1 MELAL
6 TRDKTVASI
15 VLAFCPLLAVCLLI
29 ALMLPTA
36 AAMPAMPLAGEVQQ
50 NSDDISFNRDIRPL
64 LVKNC
69 FACHGDAKLL
79 EGNVMLKSFADA
91 IGEGGY
97 ERVVIPGNSA
107 ESSLYKRITAK
118 HQEMLMP
125 PTETGK
131 QLTQIEI
138 ERFARWID
146 QGAKYE
152 QHWSYMPVARPP
164 SPQIESDWISN
175 PIDSF
180 LLQAMQERGLQP
192 SPPADDRTLVRRLSF
207 DLNGLVP
214 DIALIEQQRDLA
226 ANNAQYSA
234 LVETLLASPHFG
246 ERMAVTWLDWVK
258 YSDEISD
265 RGDYLTTFYPY
276 RNYVIRAFN
285 DNKPFK
291 QFTIEQLAGDLLP
304 ERTQEQLIASAYN
317 HLIVRVQDGVGLEA
331 IHKYLTERVDKLGQI
346 WLASSLECSQCHDH
360 KFDVWSQKQY
370 YQFAAF
376 FSDLDRIG
384 VWSVGVSGSSTAP
397 RNPDDAYFKLPR
409 VYMPTPEQ
417 KDRLAEIDAELAQ
430 YRSRFLADENQ
441 EKREAVQTSLR
452 EQARQSK
459 DYYRWIDPAF
469 TETLAV
475 SAQGSTELERETT
488 RPPGGN
494 GAIVTQD
501 IQFLKLKSAEQSGK
515 DYQLRFTLEHDQL
528 SALMLR
534 ITKQG
539 GDSYSFNERDEVAIS
554 EVEISV
560 QDGDNWRPLKIARA
574 ESTDLGSFKESR
586 LIDGDRN
593 SHWSVR
599 PEDIFNKYRYE
610 RKDDLLLKTIH
621 NEAFLVFYLDEPLQ
635 NSNGSVVQ
643 VKITHRDEPSRARS
657 INLAYTPM
665 LAASPFQKHAAGPV
679 ASAGWMRATRQGL
692 YNFAHK
698 YIFFT
703 DFWDFSASQVFTW
716 MATKAGVSAPVP
728 FNDIMKSVLA
738 TIKERFAYVE
748 IFQDHVLLRSP
759 PFRDLGMQIR
769 LLEREKEKIWGEVDR
784 SWVSDTSTKSWPVRV
799 LKGGQISDTTGERVE
814 PGLPDFLNGTQQE
827 SLTRLD
833 LAQWVVADNN
843 PLTSRVMV
851 NRIWR
856 LLMGNALVSTLEE
869 FGSGGELP
877 SHPELLDWLA
887 AEFVASGW
895 DIKHLMR
902 LIVSSSAYRQQ
913 SLPTPELEATDPENL
928 FFARQSRFRIDAEF
942 VQDFIL
948 KSGDMLQLGLYGE
961 HTVHGKSAAADRNRR
976 SVYLLRHNITVQPAL
991 KAFGARPREK
1001 SVIHRSE
1008 SISPIQALASLNQP
1022 LVIEASQHL
1031 ADSVLENTG
1040 ADAAAGQRW
1049 LYRKILQR
1057 EPLPAERALFDQVLD
1072 DVGAVS
1078 RDFWVNQARTLLS
1091 LREASLRS

>member
-1 MELAL
+1 MPQ
-6 TRDKTVASI
+6 KTFSSI
-15 VLAFCPLLAVCLLI
+15 VLLCALSALL
-29 ALMLPTA
+29 TA
-36 AAMPAMPLAGEVQQ
+36 ALPSAVAMPNLAARSESPQGSGEV
-50 NSDDISFNRDIRPL
+50 SFNRDIRPL

-91 IGEGGY
+91 TGETGY
-97 ERVVIPGNSA
+97 EPVVVPGNSA
-107 ESSLYKRITAK
+107 ASPMYKRITAG

-125 PTETGK
+125 PPETGK
-131 QLTQIEI
+131 RLTQIEI
-138 ERFARWID
+138 ERVARWID
-146 QGAKYE
+146 SGAEYE
-152 QHWSYMPVARPP
+152 QHWSYMPVERPQP
-164 SPQIESDWISN
+164 PLLESDWIRN
-175 PIDSF
+175 PIDAF
-180 LLQAMQERGLQP
+180 LLQAMQARGLQP

-214 DIALIEQQRDLA
+214 DIALIEQHADLA
-226 ANNAQYSA
+226 GNDARYSD
-234 LVETLLASPHFG
+234 LVNDLLASPHFG
-246 ERMAVTWLDWVK
+246 ERMAVPWLDWVK

-265 RGDYLTTFYPY
+265 GGNYLTTFYPY

-285 DNKPFK
+285 DNKPFNE
-291 QFTIEQLAGDLLP
+291 FTIEQVAGDLLP
-304 ERTQEQLIASAYN
+304 ERSQEQLIASAYN

-346 WLASSLECSQCHDH
+346 WLASSLECAQCHDH

-376 FSDLDRIG
+376 FADLDRVG

-409 VYMPTPEQ
+409 VYMPTAQQ
-417 KDRLAEIDAELAQ
+417 KERLAEIDAELAQ
-430 YRSRFLADENQ
+430 HRSHLSDDNSR
-441 EKREAVQTSLR
+441 EKIHAVQKALR
-452 EQARQSK
+452 EQAGEAK
-459 DYYRWIDPAF
+459 DYYQWIDPDF
-469 TETLAV
+469 TETLALG
-475 SAQGSTELERETT
+475 AQENSELDREVT

-501 IQFLKLKSAEQSGK
+501 IQFLKLKSAEQPGK
-515 DYQLRFTLEHDQL
+515 DYQLRFSLAHDQL

-539 GDSYSFNERDEVAIS
+539 GDSYSFNELDEVAIS
-554 EVEISV
+554 EVEVSV
-560 QDGDNWRPLKIARA
+560 QDGENWRPLKIAQV
-574 ESTDLGSFKESR
+574 ESTDLGRFNESL
-586 LIDGDRN
+586 LIDGN
-593 SHWSVR
+593 KASHWSVR

-621 NEAFLVFYLDEPLQ
+621 NEAFLVFYLDEPLL
-635 NSNGSVVQ
+635 NSHGKTVQ
-643 VKITHRDEPSRARS
+643 VKISHRDEASRARS
-657 INLAYTPM
+657 INLAYTAM

-679 ASAGWMRATRQGL
+679 ASAGWLRTVRQRL
-692 YNFAHK
+692 YDFVHK
-698 YIFFT
+698 YVFFT
-703 DFWDFSASQVFTW
+703 DFWDFTASQVFTW
-716 MATKAGVSAPVP
+716 MATNAGVSAPVP

-738 TIKERFAYVE
+738 TIKERFAYAE
-748 IFQDHVLLRSP
+748 IFQDHVVLRSP
-759 PFRDLGMQIR
+759 PFRDLGIKIR
-769 LLEREKEKIWGEVDR
+769 LLEREREKIWGEVER

-799 LKGGQISDTTGERVE
+799 LKGGQISDTSGEQVG
-814 PGLPDFLNGTQQE
+814 PALPDFLNGSQAE
-827 SLTRLD
+827 GLTRLD
-833 LAQWVVADNN
+833 LAQWLVADNN

-856 LLMGNALVSTLEE
+856 LFMGNALVPTLEE

-895 DIKHLMR
+895 DIKHLVR

-913 SLPTPELEATDPENL
+913 SLPTPELWAADPENL
-928 FFARQSRFRIDAEF
+928 YFARQSRFRIDAEF

-948 KSGDMLQLGLYGE
+948 KSADMLEPGLYGE
-961 HTVHGKSAAADRNRR
+961 HTEHGSSAKEDRNRR
-976 SVYLLRHNITVQPAL
+976 SIYLLRRNIIVQPEL

-1008 SISPIQALASLNQP
+1008 SITPIQALASLNQP
-1022 LVIEASQHL
+1022 LVIEASERL
-1031 ADSVLENTG
+1031 AEGVLENAG
-1040 ADAAAGQRW
+1040 ADALAGQRW

-1057 EPLPAERALFDQVLD
+1057 DPLPAERTLFTHALKDA
-1072 DVGAVS
+1072 GS
-1078 RDFWVNQARTLLS
+1078 GNHDFWVNQARTLLS

>member
-1 MELAL
+1 MDSVFA
-6 TRDKTVASI
+6 RYKSRSSI
-15 VLAFCPLLAVCLLI
+15 VGALFPLFAVCALFVSLLPS
-29 ALMLPTA
+29 L
-36 AAMPAMPLAGEVQQ
+36 AAMPVLAKQTNQSGDE
-50 NSDDISFNRDIRPL
+50 ISFNRDIRPVF
-64 LVKNC
+64 VKNC
-69 FACHGDAKLL
+69 FGCHGDAKLL
-79 EGNVMLKSFADA
+79 EGNVMLKSFAD
-91 IGEGGY
+91 ITGESGY
-97 ERVVIPGNSA
+97 EAVVIPGNPAASP
-107 ESSLYKRITAK
+107 LYKRITAE

-125 PTETGK
+125 PPETGK
-131 QLTQIEI
+131 RLTPLEI
-138 ERFARWID
+138 KRLERWIE

-152 QHWSYMPVARPP
+152 QHWSYMPVERPP
-164 SPQIESDWISN
+164 SPQLTSDWIRN
-175 PIDSF
+175 PIDGF
-180 LLQAMQERGLQP
+180 LLQAMQAKGLLP

-214 DIALIEQQRDLA
+214 DISLIERQNGL
-226 ANNAQYSA
+226 ANNEARYSE
-234 LVETLLASPHFG
+234 LVEELLASPHFG

-265 RGDYLTTFYPY
+265 RGNYLTTFYPY

-285 DNKPFK
+285 DNKPFD
-291 QFTIEQLAGDLLP
+291 QFTIEQVAGDLLP
-304 ERTQEQLIASAYN
+304 NRTQEQLIASAYN

-360 KFDVWSQKQY
+360 KFDIWSQKQY

-409 VYMPTPEQ
+409 VYMPTPQQ
-417 KDRLAEIDAELAQ
+417 KERLAEIEAEIAQ
-430 YRSRFLADENQ
+430 YRSQLLDDKNL
-441 EKREAVQTSLR
+441 EKIKAVQKSLR
-452 EQARQSK
+452 EQARKSK

-469 TETLAV
+469 TETLAL
-475 SAQGSTELERETT
+475 SAQGSTELEREVT

-501 IQFLKLKSAEQSGK
+501 IQFIKLTSAEQPGK
-515 DYQLRFTLEHDQL
+515 DYQLRFTLEHEQL

-539 GDSYSFNERDEVAIS
+539 GDSYSFNELDEVGIS
-554 EVEISV
+554 EVEVSV
-560 QDGDNWRPLKIARA
+560 QDGDAWRPLKIARV
-574 ESTDLGSFKESR
+574 ESTDLGSFNEGAV
-586 LIDGDRN
+586 IDGDT
-593 SHWSVR
+593 STHWSVR
-599 PEDIFNKYRYE
+599 PQDIFNKYRYE

-621 NEAFLVFYLDEPLQ
+621 NEAFLVFYLEEPLQ
-635 NSNGSVVQ
+635 NRNGSLVQ
-643 VKITHRDEPSRARS
+643 VKISHRDESSRARS
-657 INLAYTPM
+657 INLAYTAM
-665 LAASPFQKHAAGPV
+665 EAASPFQKHAAGPV
-679 ASAGWMRATRQGL
+679 ASAAWHRSVRQSL
-692 YNFAHK
+692 YNFVHK
-698 YIFFT
+698 YVFFS

-738 TIKERFAYVE
+738 TIKERFAYTE
-748 IFQDHVLLRSP
+748 IFQDHVVLRSP
-759 PFRDLGMQIR
+759 PFRDLGIQIR
-769 LLEREKEKIWGEVDR
+769 LLEREREKIWGEVER
-784 SWVSDTSTKSWPVRV
+784 SWVSETSTKSWPVRV
-799 LKGGQISDTTGERVE
+799 LKGGQISDTTGERVM
-814 PGLPDFLNGTQQE
+814 PGLPDFLNGSQKE
-827 SLTRLD
+827 GLTRLD
-833 LAQWVVADNN
+833 LAQWLVADNN

-856 LLMGNALVSTLEE
+856 LLMGNALVPTLEE

-887 AEFVASGW
+887 AEFVESGW
-895 DIKHLMR
+895 DVKHIVR
-902 LIVSSSAYRQQ
+902 LIVNSSAYRQQ
-913 SLPTPELEATDPENL
+913 SLPSPELDAIDPENL
-928 FFARQSRFRIDAEF
+928 YFARQSRFRIDAEF

-948 KSGDMLQLGLYGE
+948 KSGGMLQPGLYGE
-961 HTVHGKSAAADRNRR
+961 HTVHGKSIAADRNRR
-976 SVYLLRHNITVQPAL
+976 SIYLLRHNIEVQPEL

-1022 LVIEASQHL
+1022 LVIEVSQRL
-1031 ADSVLENTG
+1031 ADSVLENTDG
-1040 ADAAAGQRW
+1040 DASDGQRW

-1057 EPLPAERALFDQVLD
+1057 EPLPNERALFDRSLD
-1072 DVGAVS
+1072 EVISAD